1 MKVNKFKKIGK
12 SKYKVFFDNT
22 DLVLYEDVILKYDL
36 LIKSDIDL
44 ELIDKI
50 IEENRYYDA
59 YYSALNYIDIKM
71 RTKKEIIKYL
81 RNKGYTEEVINETI
95 NKLDKLN
102 LLNNNDYIRAYVNDK
117 VNLSN
122 DGPYKI
128 RNSLIDME
136 FNEEDIDNYLNT
148 ISYDIWQSKLE
159 KIINKKKTLMKS
171 KSYYMFITK
180 LKNDL
185 FNLGYD
191 KDMIDE
197 LLSKINYES
206 NALDKDYEKAY
217 KKFKS
222 DKTKITNSLLRKG
235 YSYEE
240 VNKKYLND

>member
-171 KSYYMFITK
+171 KSYYMFSYSKSFIQISKRNRIT
-180 LKNDL
+180 
-185 FNLGYD
+185 FN
-191 KDMIDE
+191 
-197 LLSKINYES
+197 SSRIN
-206 NALDKDYEKAY
+206 
-217 KKFKS
+217 
-222 DKTKITNSLLRKG
+222 
-235 YSYEE
+235 
-240 VNKKYLND
+240 